1 MKSRYSLRFELRP
14 AEADRLIIGQL
25 HFLRD
30 GVIINT
36 VRATSSLPGRQYPG
50 SWEVKGGLLPP
61 SKVLP
66 KGKSYIM
73 ETEPEWMPDVA
84 GVEGRFYQILPFEI
98 PTVRA
103 LRGDFGGHYDARF
116 PGSLGCIVMTTQRGW
131 DAFRQFMALVLGQGI
146 TEVDLVVSYDTWSP
160 AV

>member
-73 ETEPEWMPDVA
+73 DSIRFCPLKSQQFGHCAATLAVTMTPDFPEA
-84 GVEGRFYQILPFEI
+84 
-98 PTVRA
+98 
-103 LRGDFGGHYDARF
+103 
-116 PGSLGCIVMTTQRGW
+116 
-131 DAFRQFMALVLGQGI
+131 
-146 TEVDLVVSYDTWSP
+146 LVVSS
-160 AV
+160 